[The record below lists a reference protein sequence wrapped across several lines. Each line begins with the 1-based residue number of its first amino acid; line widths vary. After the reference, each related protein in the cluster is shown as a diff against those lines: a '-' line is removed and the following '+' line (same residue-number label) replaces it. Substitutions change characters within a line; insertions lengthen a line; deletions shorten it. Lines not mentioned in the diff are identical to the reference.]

1 MYSLLWVRAE
11 DNYVEFF
18 ICGNRYYSIIA
29 KIAHD
34 ENSESAFPYTAD
46 LFFLLKHCCYTFFFH
61 SHPFFIQLLVFCCS
75 SSEKYVLSLRAT
87 KSLLVFCVN

>member
-46 LFFLLKHCCYTFFFH
+46 LFFLLKHCCYTFLFSFT
-61 SHPFFIQLLVFCCS
+61 SIFYSALSFLLFIF
-75 SSEKYVLSLRAT
+75 
-87 KSLLVFCVN
+87 